1 MQRAGMFRE
10 LLIYPD
16 YLIFSPE
23 VLWKFPD
30 SLILHLRPKLLWT
43 NIKLRESPWAA
54 HPAWWRLKRCGR
66 LVNSRHL
73 LKGTN
78 DRSLDTQGR

>member
-23 VLWKFPD
+23 VPWKFPD
-30 SLILHLRPKLLWT
+30 SLILHLRPQLLWN
-43 NIKLRESPWAA
+43 NIKWRESPGQRIPRGGGKSDAGA
-54 HPAWWRLKRCGR
+54 LKTTTVICA
-66 LVNSRHL
+66 
-73 LKGTN
+73 
-78 DRSLDTQGR
+78 